1 MKNERSSR
9 EHRLSGRHLEMEY
22 EAPDDPYHLR
32 GKLPEPTVCGD
43 CGAVFHDG
51 RWQWMSAPAHA
62 HQTRCAACRRVHEG
76 LPAGYVSIEGKFP
89 HSHRDE
95 VLHLVRNVETREK
108 KEHPMQRLMSMDEV
122 GENLSLTTT
131 DIHLARNIG
140 EALRHAYKGKLNF
153 HYNKSEYLLRVQ
165 WQR

>member
-1 MKNERSSR
+1 
-9 EHRLSGRHLEMEY
+9 
-22 EAPDDPYHLR
+22 
-32 GKLPEPTVCGD
+32 
-43 CGAVFHDG
+43 
-51 RWQWMSAPAHA
+51 MSAPAHA